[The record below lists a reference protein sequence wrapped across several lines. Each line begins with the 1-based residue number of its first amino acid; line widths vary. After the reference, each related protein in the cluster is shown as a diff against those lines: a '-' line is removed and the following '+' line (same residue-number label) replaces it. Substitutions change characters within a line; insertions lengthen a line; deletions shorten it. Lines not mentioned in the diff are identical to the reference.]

1 MTDKSTGG
9 RGFYGWIN
17 LSILAGVGVIG
28 GFYIASFSYFLPSLL
43 DEFGWSAASASL
55 GQTINM
61 IALGLCGPA
70 AGIFIMKFGARRSIV
85 LGNFLGFAG
94 FFLLSFHSHLWQLYL
109 GFGLLIGMGAG
120 FGGLLAS
127 TTVINNWFVKKRS
140 LGLGISLGIG
150 GLGGIFM
157 GPAIMELINIYD
169 WRITY
174 LIISLLVLVFGVIL
188 PGIFIRNKPEDLGQ
202 VPDGLD
208 NGKLPEGD
216 VKPVPARAA
225 YKTPVDFTTRE
236 AMRTPCLW
244 LLIAY
249 YCMSMLAMNALMVH
263 QVNYLLDFGID
274 SRVAALTLSVMVG
287 VMAFSQI
294 GAGFLGMK
302 FSLYSIAITAEI
314 LKLAG
319 ITILV
324 TTHSLPL
331 VFVYMVVLGLG
342 FGISMVAIM
351 NIPPNYFGVTHY
363 PKIMGFVRL
372 FWAFIGGAGAP
383 LAGLIYDETGSYLPA
398 FQGTIFVLILG
409 LICLILAK
417 PPGHPSL
424 KMKYEEAQIE
434 VTPA

>member
-1 MTDKSTGG
+1 MADKSSGE

-17 LSILAGVGVIG
+17 LLILSCVGVIG

-43 DEFGWSAASASL
+43 DEFGWSAAAASL

-61 IALGLCGPA
+61 IALGLCGPV
-70 AGIFIMKFGARRSIV
+70 AGIFIMKYGARRAMV
-85 LGNFLGFAG
+85 LGNLLGFAG

-109 GFGLLIGMGAG
+109 GFGLLVGMGAG

-140 LGLGISLGIG
+140 LGLGISLGAG

-157 GPAIMELINIYD
+157 GPAIMESIKRYD
-169 WRITY
+169 WRTTY
-174 LIISLLVLVFGVIL
+174 LIISLLVLLFGVIL
-188 PGIFIRNKPEDLGQ
+188 PGIFIRNKPEDIGQ
-202 VPDGLD
+202 VPDGPD
-208 NGKLPEGD
+208 HNKLPKGGL
-216 VKPVPARAA
+216 KPVPPRAA

-236 AMRTPCLW
+236 AMQTPCFW

-249 YCMSMLAMNALMVH
+249 YCMGMLAMNALMVH
-263 QVNYLLDFGID
+263 QVNYLLNFGID
-274 SRVAALTLSVMVG
+274 PRVAALTLSVMVG
-287 VMAFSQI
+287 VMSFSQI

-302 FSLYSIAITAEI
+302 FSLYSIAISAEI
-314 LKLAG
+314 LKLIA
-319 ITILV
+319 IIILV
-324 TTHSLPL
+324 STHSLPL

-351 NIPPNYFGVTHY
+351 NMPPNYFGVTHY

-383 LAGLIYDETGSYLPA
+383 VAGLIYDKTGSYLPA
-398 FQGTIFVLILG
+398 FQGTIFVIILG

-417 PPGHPSL
+417 PPVHPL
-424 KMKYEEAQIE
+424 LRMKYEKAQIE
-434 VTPA
+434 VNPL